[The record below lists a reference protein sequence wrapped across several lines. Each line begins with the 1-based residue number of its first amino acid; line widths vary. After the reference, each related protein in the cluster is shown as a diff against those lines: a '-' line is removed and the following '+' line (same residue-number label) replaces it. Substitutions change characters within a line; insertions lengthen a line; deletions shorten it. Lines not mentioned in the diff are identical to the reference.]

1 MASWFGFLGVLFFLS
16 SAILGGLQFS
26 EYSHI
31 SQLISES
38 YAIGTTYGLQLR
50 YLGFLPSG
58 IFIAAFAFYAASVL
72 PKSTFSKLGF
82 TGLGLFYGI
91 ATIMV
96 SLFPCDKG
104 CNKEFIDP
112 SLSQLIH
119 NLTGLF
125 TYIIV
130 PISLLILG
138 IAAKKWANGKYL
150 AYTGIVCGLTAILFV
165 GILSS
170 DLHSKVAGLY
180 QRIIEIQYLFGLLP
194 VLIILEPFR
203 EYDVEQQSNV
213 KSVFPFCFSYRHK
226 SFYENFNKSILQ
238 KPGSLLK

>member
-50 YLGFLPSG
+50 YLGFFPSG

-72 PKSTFSKLGF
+72 PKSTFSTLGF
-82 TGLGLFYGI
+82 TGLGVFYGI
-91 ATIMV
+91 ATIIV

-104 CNKEFIDP
+104 CNKEFADP

-119 NLTGLF
+119 NLTGLL
-125 TYIIV
+125 TYIFV
-130 PISLLILG
+130 PISLVILG

-180 QRIIEIQYLFGLLP
+180 QRIIE
-194 VLIILEPFR
+194 
-203 EYDVEQQSNV
+203 S
-213 KSVFPFCFSYRHK
+213 
-226 SFYENFNKSILQ
+226 SILVWIVACSNYLRTFQ
-238 KPGSLLK
+238 RI

>member
-1 MASWFGFLGVLFFLS
+1 MKGVMASWFGFLGVLFFLS

-91 ATIMV
+91 ATIIV

-104 CNKEFIDP
+104 CNKEFADP

-119 NLTGLF
+119 NLTGLL
-125 TYIIV
+125 TYIVV
-130 PISLLILG
+130 PISLVILG

-180 QRIIEIQYLFGLLP
+180 QRIIECS
-194 VLIILEPFR
+194 IL
-203 EYDVEQQSNV
+203 VWIV
-213 KSVFPFCFSYRHK
+213 AC
-226 SFYENFNKSILQ
+226 SFYLRIFQRK
-238 KPGSLLK
+238 

>member
-1 MASWFGFLGVLFFLS
+1 MKGVMASWFGFLGVLFFLS

-50 YLGFLPSG
+50 YLGFFPSG

-72 PKSTFSKLGF
+72 PKSTFSTLGF
-82 TGLGLFYGI
+82 TGLGVFYGI
-91 ATIMV
+91 ATIIV

-104 CNKEFIDP
+104 CNKEFADP

-119 NLTGLF
+119 NLTGLL
-125 TYIIV
+125 TYIFV
-130 PISLLILG
+130 PISLVILG

-180 QRIIEIQYLFGLLP
+180 QRIIE
-194 VLIILEPFR
+194 
-203 EYDVEQQSNV
+203 S
-213 KSVFPFCFSYRHK
+213 
-226 SFYENFNKSILQ
+226 SILVWIVACSNYLRTFQ
-238 KPGSLLK
+238 RI